1 MGSILQNLT
10 PEEWFW
16 MSLAGFLI
24 GLAKA
29 GLKGMGMLIVPIM
42 ASVFG
47 GKPSAGL
54 VLPILLMA
62 DIFAVL
68 AYNKHADWTIVL
80 KLIPP
85 AIAGVVVALVVGLY
99 VSDETFSLLIS
110 AIIIGS
116 LILMVIQ
123 EKFGLPDRMV
133 FHGLFARF
141 FGLLGGFTTM
151 IGNAAGPVMSVYL
164 LSSKLPKKEFIGTG
178 AWFFMVI
185 NWVKLPLHIFFWK
198 TITIQSLSLNFII
211 IPTIA
216 LGAFI
221 GFRIIKIIP
230 EKAYRFFVI
239 GITFL
244 IALRLLI

>member
-1 MGSILQNLT
+1 MG
-10 PEEWFW
+10 
-16 MSLAGFLI
+16 LAGLLI

-42 ASVFG
+42 AAVFG

-54 VLPILLMA
+54 VLPILLIA
-62 DIFAVL
+62 DVFAVV
-68 AYNKHADWTIVL
+68 AYNKHADWAIVF

-85 AIAGVVVALVVGLY
+85 AIAGVLIALIVGLY
-99 VSDETFSLLIS
+99 VSDATFSLFIS
-110 AIIIGS
+110 IIIIGS
-116 LILMVIQ
+116 LVLMVIQ
-123 EKFGLPDRMV
+123 EKFGLPDRIV
-133 FHGLFARF
+133 FHGLFSRF

-164 LSSKLPKKEFIGTG
+164 LSSKLPKNQFIGTG

-185 NWVKLPLHIFFWK
+185 NWIKLPLHIFFWK
-198 TITIQSLSLNFII
+198 TITLQSLSLNLMI

-216 LGAFI
+216 LGAFL
-221 GFRIIKIIP
+221 GFKIIRIIP
-230 EKAYRFFVI
+230 EKAYRYFVI

-244 IALRLLI
+244 IALRLII